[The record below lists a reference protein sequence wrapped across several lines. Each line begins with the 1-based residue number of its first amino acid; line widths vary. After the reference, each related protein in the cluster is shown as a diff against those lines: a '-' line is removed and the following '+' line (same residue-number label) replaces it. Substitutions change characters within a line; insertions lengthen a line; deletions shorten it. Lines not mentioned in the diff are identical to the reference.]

1 MSWDITGMGA
11 IANVGTGPDEIF
23 DALCVGREARAQ
35 LRAFDVSKYRSRYA
49 YEIDD
54 RAEPGQDE
62 PLRATRWLR
71 LAIEQALADA
81 GLGEDLSDIPVLVGT
96 TLREQRSAELW
107 WQSGAAFNPAEFY
120 FGTDLRA
127 SFGAESSYTLANAC
141 SASLYAL
148 ALATDLIEL
157 GAADTVVVG
166 GTDAITESAFGTL
179 DRVQN
184 ESPDALTPFD
194 ESHKGMLMGEGAVA
208 VVLQRAGTAA
218 GKVRARLRSV
228 GVNCDANHPTA
239 PDQDSIGWVIRDAH
253 RRAGVVSDD
262 IDLVMLHGTGTP
274 RNDETEAAVLTDVF
288 GGSKRP
294 DGAPLMTAI
303 KSMTGHTLGGSGL
316 LSLVMAIRSIES
328 GRVPPVRGLTT
339 PIDEVAG
346 LSLIQ
351 GTSQAADISMAQ
363 VNSFGFGGINAVAV
377 MEAVR

>member
-1 MSWDITGMGA
+1 MSWDITGIGA
-11 IANVGTGPDEIF
+11 IANVGSDPEEIF
-23 DALCVGREARAQ
+23 QALCAGREARAQ

-71 LAIEQALADA
+71 DAVGQALADA
-81 GLGEDLSDIPVLVGT
+81 GLGTELTDIPVLVGT

-107 WQSGAAFNPAEFY
+107 WQSGAAFTSENFH

-127 SFGAESSYTLANAC
+127 SFGAQTSYTLANAC

-148 ALATDLIEL
+148 ALASDLIEL
-157 GAADTVVVG
+157 GTADTVVVA

-184 ESPDALTPFD
+184 ESPEVLTPFD

-208 VVLQRAGTAA
+208 VVLQRSGTAT
-218 GKVRARLRSV
+218 GRVRARLRSV
-228 GVNCDANHPTA
+228 GVNCDASHPTA
-239 PDQDSIGWVIRDAH
+239 PDRDSIGWVIREAH
-253 RRAGVVSDD
+253 RRAGVSADD

-274 RNDETEAAVLTDVF
+274 RNDETEAAVMMDVF
-288 GGSKRP
+288 GGSTR
-294 DGAPLMTAI
+294 DGGPPLMTAI

-339 PIDEVAG
+339 PIDEVAA
-346 LSLIQ
+346 LPLIQ
-351 GTSQAADISMAQ
+351 GSSRAADVTVAQ

-377 MEAVR
+377 MEAV